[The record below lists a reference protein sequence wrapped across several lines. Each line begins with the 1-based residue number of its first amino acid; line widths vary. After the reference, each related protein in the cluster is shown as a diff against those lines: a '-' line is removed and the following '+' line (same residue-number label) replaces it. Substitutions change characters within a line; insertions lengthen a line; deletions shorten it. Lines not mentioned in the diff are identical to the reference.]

1 MSLAETLEPYL
12 DSSPS
17 PLVALVGEQ
26 AHHAAL
32 MELAPGP
39 PRESVR
45 YLSADADT
53 AAFDYCG
60 GASGE
65 QPTLILKRDW
75 LHKHTHVVAAVVVLW
90 FTWEPSTSSAGAPP
104 RHTATLRRPAPL
116 TARQRS
122 RRVLG
127 PRSHPRAL
135 ESFRGRCRPSCKIVL
150 ALLQPPRAEPST
162 PTSGSSRCA
171 KRGTWTASH
180 SSCSRPSGPTVTP
193 GSRRPTP
200 EDSTTRCSSA
210 PRSITRT
217 SPAATRRRS
226 RLRHGARQQPQLL
239 ARAHFKR
246 AYYSEFRR
254 GGTIPTR
261 PTPPLQGCRRAPVA
275 LTPPDSVHARR
286 T

>member
-116 TARQRS
+116 TARQHS

-135 ESFRGRCRPSCKIVL
+135 GVVPWPLPAE
-150 ALLQPPRAEPST
+150 LQDRPRA
-162 PTSGSSRCA
+162 A
-171 KRGTWTASH
+171 AA
-180 SSCSRPSGPTVTP
+180 
-193 GSRRPTP
+193 
-200 EDSTTRCSSA
+200 A
-210 PRSITRT
+210 PRG
-217 SPAATRRRS
+217 ALQRRR
-226 RLRHGARQQPQLL
+226 A
-239 ARAHFKR
+239 
-246 AYYSEFRR
+246 
-254 GGTIPTR
+254 
-261 PTPPLQGCRRAPVA
+261 APVA
-275 LTPPDSVHARR
+275 AQSGGPGQQVTLRAPDRAVQR
-286 T
+286 

>member
-12 DSSPS
+12 DSYPS
-17 PLVALVGEQ
+17 PLVAHVGEQ

-135 ESFRGRCRPSCKIVL
+135 GVVPWPLPAE
-150 ALLQPPRAEPST
+150 LQDRPRAAAARERHDSL
-162 PTSGSSRCA
+162 
-171 KRGTWTASH
+171 
-180 SSCSRPSGPTVTP
+180 CS
-193 GSRRPTP
+193 
-200 EDSTTRCSSA
+200 
-210 PRSITRT
+210 
-217 SPAATRRRS
+217 
-226 RLRHGARQQPQLL
+226 
-239 ARAHFKR
+239 
-246 AYYSEFRR
+246 
-254 GGTIPTR
+254 
-261 PTPPLQGCRRAPVA
+261 
-275 LTPPDSVHARR
+275 
-286 T
+286 

>member
-75 LHKHTHVVAAVVVLW
+75 LHKHTHVVADP
-90 FTWEPSTSSAGAPP
+90 PSRPVFF
-104 RHTATLRRPAPL
+104 HTAPL
-116 TARQRS
+116 STF
-122 RRVLG
+122 L
-127 PRSHPRAL
+127 PRSTVGIPV
-135 ESFRGRCRPSCKIVL
+135 SQC
-150 ALLQPPRAEPST
+150 
-162 PTSGSSRCA
+162 
-171 KRGTWTASH
+171 TW
-180 SSCSRPSGPTVTP
+180 
-193 GSRRPTP
+193 
-200 EDSTTRCSSA
+200 
-210 PRSITRT
+210 
-217 SPAATRRRS
+217 
-226 RLRHGARQQPQLL
+226 
-239 ARAHFKR
+239 
-246 AYYSEFRR
+246 
-254 GGTIPTR
+254 
-261 PTPPLQGCRRAPVA
+261 
-275 LTPPDSVHARR
+275 
-286 T
+286 